1 MLSDPVHHRSAR
13 SLVTMQRAGQI
24 SATAIVEAALADIAA
39 HDGAYASFVTVD
51 PEGARAAARA
61 CDDALRAGAT
71 PGPLH
76 GIPLAVK
83 DLTPTRGLRTTMGSA
98 VFADHVPE
106 ADDLLVARLRAAGA
120 VIIGKT
126 NTPEFGFGANCT
138 NVLTGPTRT
147 PHDPT
152 RSSGGSSGGSAA
164 AVAAGFV
171 PLALGGDFG
180 GSVRT
185 PAAFCGCVGLRPTPG
200 RLPAPGRALAWDTL
214 ATAGF
219 LARDVDDAAI
229 ALASI
234 SGPDPADPTSLA
246 WSPWTVPETW
256 PVPDA
261 LGLAATLD
269 FGVAPVS
276 RAIAGGFTAAIA
288 RIGDAHGPVAWAHPD
303 AREAQDAFETLRAA
317 HIFHNHAELLERHGA
332 QLSPTV
338 RWNAERGRGMDA
350 ARYLAAE
357 TARGRVYRAF
367 AAFFARHDIL
377 LAPSASV
384 LPFDAQ
390 DMDVLAIDGRPLR
403 NIIDY
408 LGVTYI
414 VSLVGFPCLSIPMP
428 AACGGPMSGLQVI
441 ARPGDEATLLGFARH
456 LERDL
461 GFAHVWPPSR

>member
-1 MLSDPVHHRSAR
+1 
-13 SLVTMQRAGQI
+13 MQRAGQL
-24 SATAIVEAALADIAA
+24 SATAIVDAALADIAA
-39 HDGAYASFVTVD
+39 QDPVYASFVTVD
-51 PEGARAAARA
+51 ADGARAAARA
-61 CDDALRAGAT
+61 CDAALRAGAA
-71 PGPLH
+71 PGALH
-76 GIPLAVK
+76 GIPVAVK
-83 DLTPTRGLRTTMGSA
+83 DLTPTRGLRTTMGSTL
-98 VFADHVPE
+98 FADHVPE

-138 NVLTGPTRT
+138 NALTGPTRT

-219 LARDVDDAAI
+219 LARDIDDAA
-229 ALASI
+229 LAFATL
-234 SGPDPADPTSLA
+234 SGPDQADPTSLP
-246 WSPWTVPETW
+246 WSPWSMPQSW
-256 PVPDA
+256 PAPDD
-261 LGLAATLD
+261 LRVAATLD

-276 RAIAGGFTAAIA
+276 GAIAEGFSAAIA
-288 RIGDAHGPVAWAHPD
+288 RIAAARGPVAWAHPD
-303 AREAQDAFETLRAA
+303 AREAQEAFETLRAA
-317 HIFHNHAELLERHGA
+317 HIFYNHADLLERHGA
-332 QLSPTV
+332 RLSPTV
-338 RWNAERGRGMDA
+338 RWNAERGRGMET

-357 TARGRVYRAF
+357 AARGRVYRAF
-367 AAFFARHDIL
+367 AGFFAAHDIL

-428 AACGGPMSGLQVI
+428 ATCGGPMSGLQVI
-441 ARPGDEATLLGFARH
+441 ARPGDETRLLGFARH
-456 LERDL
+456 LEREL
-461 GFAHVWPPSR
+461 GFAHVWPASRSATGLAT